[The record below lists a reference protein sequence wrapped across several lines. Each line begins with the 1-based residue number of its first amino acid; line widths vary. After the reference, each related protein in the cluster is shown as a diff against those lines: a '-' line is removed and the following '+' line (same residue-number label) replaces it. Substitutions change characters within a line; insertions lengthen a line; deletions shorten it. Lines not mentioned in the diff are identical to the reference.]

1 MISKCRLN
9 QEKVSMDGYNTSKK
23 NLILKGM
30 ASVDT
35 GKLRSTG
42 SRAWPRSRDEMW
54 AEACEAWRADNS
66 WELRKGVNQ
75 AAAFHAPGN
84 IQQGWQ
90 QMTVTW
96 KQKSHSLLIFSI
108 IVLANWV
115 FFFFLNHPHPW
126 QYQCDTEF
134 LSGSHSE
141 EIWFYWKWECYLPN
155 PEISFSACS
164 QV

>member
-115 FFFFLNHPHPW
+115 FFFFFKPPPSLAVSMWHRVSLWKPQWGNLILLKMGV
-126 QYQCDTEF
+126 
-134 LSGSHSE
+134 LS
-141 EIWFYWKWECYLPN
+141 P
-155 PEISFSACS
+155 
-164 QV
+164 